1 MPRKTMVGI
10 LLIRK
15 VEAMSINIS
24 PPFIPSNTAILK
36 IINKE
41 YRNVIVGSISPNHL
55 LFFLDKNI

>member
-15 VEAMSINIS
+15 VEAMSMNIS
-24 PPFIPSNTAILK
+24 LPVIPLKTAILK

-41 YRNVIVGSISPNHL
+41 YRNVIVGIISPNHL